1 MSEPTITAVHP
12 VQPPASQS
20 SLRGKPLRHVVESQQ
35 FTVPLLMELFERS
48 RGMEHVVARG
58 GTLDYQNRIMTALF
72 YAPSTR
78 TRLSFEAAM
87 HRLGGRVL
95 STEHAGVFSSE
106 IAGEQVEDSIRIISG
121 YSDVIVIRHSEEDGA
136 RRAAEVSL
144 APVIN
149 AGDGNGGQHP
159 TQALLDLYT
168 IYRQRPLDGL
178 SVAIIGELDKGR
190 TARSL
195 AYLLA
200 KFDRVKMFFVSPP
213 QLQMKQ
219 DILDYLDEH
228 GVRYELESDIDR
240 VIGEVD
246 VVYQTR
252 IRPERVRDMA
262 GRSNDGRENDGLS
275 RYAIDSK
282 VVQRMKPDALILHPL
297 PRTVELDKSVDADP
311 RAMYFRQAMNG
322 LYVRMALLT
331 MLLEKEPAAGS
342 AWW

>member
-1 MSEPTITAVHP
+1 MPESTITPAKP
-12 VQPPASQS
+12 IQPPTSDSA
-20 SLRGKPLRHVVESQQ
+20 LRRGTTLKHVVESQQ

-95 STEHAGVFSSE
+95 STEHAGAFSSE
-106 IAGEQVEDSIRIISG
+106 IEGEQVEDSIRIISG
-121 YSDVIVIRHSEEDGA
+121 YSDVIVIRHHEEDGA

-144 APVIN
+144 VPVIN

-213 QLQMKQ
+213 QLQMKP
-219 DILDYLDEH
+219 DILAYLDEH

-240 VIGEVD
+240 VISEVD

-252 IRPERVRDMA
+252 IRPERVRDML
-262 GRSNDGRENDGLS
+262 GRENDGLR
-275 RYAIDSK
+275 RYAINST
-282 VVQRMKPDALILHPL
+282 VVQRMKADAIILHPL

-331 MLLEKEPAAGS
+331 MLLDKEPAAGS